1 MATKEERLAA
11 IRKADMDRDSEFDD
25 LGFEKGLGRIK
36 SKERVGQYKR
46 DREGARDMSNSK
58 QNRGSQTE
66 TYKKSDDSTETFDRL
81 ESGADEKT
89 RSKRKQRALDRETL
103 RDARKERKATRIADR
118 KGMSVSQAQD
128 FMKNR
133 RDRLNTAMGEFGKGI
148 VGQEQDL
155 NRIKDR
161 EYRKG
166 GKGTRAEEYK
176 PFADSNTRTKS
187 TYYDNVIKPRDI
199 DVKAVMPQSRAID
212 IKPYVAKE
220 KQKAEQE
227 DNITDSSKGIKDMV
241 TPPANSE
248 NFTDKLMGGVVR
260 DNVRTRDSGGFY
272 NTEATGNQAM
282 QNTKQRQNSNSLS
295 ELLSK
300 VTINPNDILDD
311 IRLKKLGKDRQTG
324 AFKGRGR

>member
-25 LGFEKGLGRIK
+25 LGFEKGLGRVK

-66 TYKKSDDSTETFDRL
+66 TYTKSDESTDTFDKL
-81 ESGADEKT
+81 DSNASGES
-89 RSKRKQRALDRETL
+89 RSKRKQKSLDRETL

-133 RDRLNTAMGEFGKGI
+133 RDRLNAAMGEFGKGI

-161 EYRKG
+161 EYKKRG
-166 GKGTRAEEYK
+166 RGTRAEEYK

-187 TYYDNVIKPRDI
+187 TYYDNVIKPRDVDI
-199 DVKAVMPQSRAID
+199 KAIMPQSKAID

-220 KQKAEQE
+220 KQKAEQK

-248 NFTDKLMGGVVR
+248 NFTDKLMGATPKLPR
-260 DNVRTRDSGGFY
+260 LNSSNQSGGAASVYRVPGSAPPKPFSERMAELFKGGINWY
-272 NTEATGNQAM
+272 GEDDDRSTVQGNMNNA
-282 QNTKQRQNSNSLS
+282 N
-295 ELLSK
+295 
-300 VTINPNDILDD
+300 
-311 IRLKKLGKDRQTG
+311 
-324 AFKGRGR
+324 GRGR

>member
-128 FMKNR
+128 FMENR
-133 RDRLNTAMGEFGKGI
+133 RDRLNAAMGEFGKGI
-148 VGQEQDL
+148 VGQEQNLD
-155 NRIKDR
+155 RIKDR
-161 EYRKG
+161 EYRKRG
-166 GKGTRAEEYK
+166 RGTRAEEYK

-199 DVKAVMPQSRAID
+199 DVKAIMPQSKAID
-212 IKPYVAKE
+212 TKPYVAKE
-220 KQKAEQE
+220 KQKEEQE
-227 DNITDSSKGIKDMV
+227 DNITDSSKVIKDVV

-248 NFTDKLMGGVVR
+248 NFTDKLMGAKLPR
-260 DNVRTRDSGGFY
+260 LNSSNQSGGAASVYRVPGSAPPKPFSERMAELFKGGINWY
-272 NTEATGNQAM
+272 GEDDDRSTVQGNMNNA
-282 QNTKQRQNSNSLS
+282 N
-295 ELLSK
+295 
-300 VTINPNDILDD
+300 
-311 IRLKKLGKDRQTG
+311 
-324 AFKGRGR
+324 GRGR

>member
-25 LGFEKGLGRIK
+25 LGFEKGLGRVK

-66 TYKKSDDSTETFDRL
+66 TYTKSDESTDTFDKL
-81 ESGADEKT
+81 DSNASGES
-89 RSKRKQRALDRETL
+89 RSKRKQKSLDRETL

-133 RDRLNTAMGEFGKGI
+133 RDRLNAAMGEFGKGI

-161 EYRKG
+161 EYKKRG
-166 GKGTRAEEYK
+166 RGTRAEEYK

-187 TYYDNVIKPRDI
+187 TYYDNVIKPRDVDI
-199 DVKAVMPQSRAID
+199 KAIMPQSKAID
-212 IKPYVAKE
+212 VKPYVAKE
-220 KQKAEQE
+220 KQKAEQK

-248 NFTDKLMGGVVR
+248 NFTDKLMGATPKLPR
-260 DNVRTRDSGGFY
+260 LNSSNQSGGAASVYRVPGSAPPKPFSERMAELFKGGINWY
-272 NTEATGNQAM
+272 GEDDDRSTVQGNMNNA
-282 QNTKQRQNSNSLS
+282 N
-295 ELLSK
+295 
-300 VTINPNDILDD
+300 
-311 IRLKKLGKDRQTG
+311 
-324 AFKGRGR
+324 GRGR

>member
-25 LGFEKGLGRIK
+25 LGFEKGLGRVK

-66 TYKKSDDSTETFDRL
+66 TYTKSDESTDTFDKL
-81 ESGADEKT
+81 DSNASGES
-89 RSKRKQRALDRETL
+89 RSKRKQKSLDRETL

-133 RDRLNTAMGEFGKGI
+133 RDRLNAAMGEFGKGI

-161 EYRKG
+161 EYKKRG
-166 GKGTRAEEYK
+166 RGTRAEEYK

-187 TYYDNVIKPRDI
+187 TYYDNVIKPRDVDI
-199 DVKAVMPQSRAID
+199 KAIMPQSKAID

-220 KQKAEQE
+220 KQKAEQK

-248 NFTDKLMGGVVR
+248 NFADKLMGATPKLPR
-260 DNVRTRDSGGFY
+260 LNSSNQSGGAASVYRVPGSAPPKPFSERMAELFKGGINWY
-272 NTEATGNQAM
+272 GEDDDRSTVQGNMNNA
-282 QNTKQRQNSNSLS
+282 N
-295 ELLSK
+295 
-300 VTINPNDILDD
+300 
-311 IRLKKLGKDRQTG
+311 
-324 AFKGRGR
+324 GRGR

>member
-25 LGFEKGLGRIK
+25 LGFEKGLGRVK

-66 TYKKSDDSTETFDRL
+66 TYTKSDESTDTFDKL
-81 ESGADEKT
+81 DSNASGES
-89 RSKRKQRALDRETL
+89 RSKRKQKSLDRETL

-133 RDRLNTAMGEFGKGI
+133 RDRLNAAMGEFGKGI

-161 EYRKG
+161 EYKKRG
-166 GKGTRAEEYK
+166 RGTRAEEYK

-187 TYYDNVIKPRDI
+187 TYYDNVIKPRDV
-199 DVKAVMPQSRAID
+199 DVKAIMPQSKAID

-220 KQKAEQE
+220 KQKAEQK

-248 NFTDKLMGGVVR
+248 NFADKLMGATPKLPR
-260 DNVRTRDSGGFY
+260 LNSSNQSGGAASVYRVPGSAPPKPFSERMAELFKGGINWY
-272 NTEATGNQAM
+272 GEDDDRSTVQGNMNNA
-282 QNTKQRQNSNSLS
+282 N
-295 ELLSK
+295 
-300 VTINPNDILDD
+300 
-311 IRLKKLGKDRQTG
+311 
-324 AFKGRGR
+324 GRGR

>member
-25 LGFEKGLGRIK
+25 LGFEKGLGRVK

-66 TYKKSDDSTETFDRL
+66 TYTKSDESTDTFDKL
-81 ESGADEKT
+81 DSNASGES
-89 RSKRKQRALDRETL
+89 RSKRKQKSLDRETL
-103 RDARKERKATRIADR
+103 RDSRKERKATRIADR

-133 RDRLNTAMGEFGKGI
+133 RDRLNAAMGEFGKGI

-161 EYRKG
+161 EYKKRG
-166 GKGTRAEEYK
+166 RGTRAEEYK

-187 TYYDNVIKPRDI
+187 TYYDNVIKPREG
-199 DVKAVMPQSRAID
+199 VSMMPKSKAID

-220 KQKAEQE
+220 KQKAEQK
-227 DNITDSSKGIKDMV
+227 DKITDSSKGIKATI
-241 TPPANSE
+241 TPTPNSE
-248 NFTDKLMGGVVR
+248 NFADKLIGATPDVYSSVKGLVTADNAIFTRNQGEQNMAREEKINFPGQQSIYDKYKIKSGVYSDEQDRSSVQ
-260 DNVRTRDSGGFY
+260 
-272 NTEATGNQAM
+272 GNMNNA
-282 QNTKQRQNSNSLS
+282 N
-295 ELLSK
+295 
-300 VTINPNDILDD
+300 
-311 IRLKKLGKDRQTG
+311 
-324 AFKGRGR
+324 GRGR